1 MEIML
6 VDEQRFSAA
15 LEVYIASWQESHR
28 DVCTSDFLKY
38 RDYDG
43 YLKRK
48 LGSLWMISDPEPVGV
63 FSLSGEEFGDLYIH
77 PAYQKQGYG
86 TACIRFALSQT
97 HDLRLTVLSTNLS
110 AIALYEKIG
119 FRFTGNTIPLKN
131 GLWERE
137 MKYMEH

>member
-1 MEIML
+1 MLLEEEIL
-6 VDEQRFSAA
+6 ERENTQDECTAMVVVMSNISMAYSIAPELQRKA
-15 LEVYIASWQESHR
+15 LEALFER
-28 DVCTSDFLKY
+28 
-38 RDYDG
+38 
-43 YLKRK
+43 
-48 LGSLWMISDPEPVGV
+48 GSKVGV